1 MKRIAVYSLL
11 LMMFVLSGCPV
22 LTKNSIDN
30 GSYEVPEWLT
40 GKWYEYSA
48 TGKYNSGYLFE
59 KDATKGRLK
68 CYDIDSVG
76 KVDRT
81 HVRAVI
87 LSSVAGKL
95 FMNVYTPPDDM
106 SEEGF
111 YLFEMRKV
119 NSGEFVLASLMEH
132 SIDYDA
138 SQKEIVHYIETNKD
152 GKGFYE
158 PKGETTY
165 VKR

>member
-1 MKRIAVYSLL
+1 M
-11 LMMFVLSGCPV
+11 P
-22 LTKNSIDN
+22 D
-30 GSYEVPEWLT
+30 WLP

-48 TGKYNSGYLFE
+48 TGKYRTGYLLE
-59 KDATKGRLK
+59 KGAQKGRLK
-68 CYDIDSVG
+68 SFDIDSVG
-76 KVDRT
+76 NVDRKT
-81 HVRAVI
+81 VREVI
-87 LSSVAGKL
+87 LSSVAGKV
-95 FMNVYTPPDDM
+95 FMNVYTPADDM

-165 VKR
+165 IKR